1 MSFLL
6 FVVLFIHL
14 VTYDAS
20 CQVLEFWSLPSLHYN
35 GTRRQSAPGARKKIH
50 LKKSTACLFPEIMTQ
65 MWRTLTL
72 KSRPEHRAGRNELC
86 GLLLGSRTVI
96 SGKSHCLLSFFL
108 FFLFDF
114 RVSCP
119 FRSNLRLRFSA
130 TVTRLL
136 SVTMSLANAS
146 KNWDLT
152 CPLVGTSAPEIWRFI
167 L

>member
-1 MSFLL
+1 MELWEEEVKEEGCEHPRGTDRGAVRALKEQKPQKHVMSFLL

-96 SGKSHCLLSFFL
+96 SGKSHCLLSFF
-108 FFLFDF
+108 FFFYLIFGWAVPSGIICD
-114 RVSCP
+114 
-119 FRSNLRLRFSA
+119 
-130 TVTRLL
+130 
-136 SVTMSLANAS
+136 
-146 KNWDLT
+146 
-152 CPLVGTSAPEIWRFI
+152 
-167 L
+167 